1 MLEIDCPFC
10 GKRSE
15 SEFWCI
21 GEGTAKIPAKTL
33 PATDL
38 TSYLYIRDNPGGEVL
53 ERWVHRFGCG
63 EWLHVHRDTRTN
75 AIHSVSFMNDRKA
88 QQ

>member
-10 GKRSE
+10 GKRAE

-21 GEGTAKIPAKTL
+21 GEGTAQIPEKDMSSA
-33 PATDL
+33 DL
-38 TSYLYIRDNPGGEVL
+38 KRYLYVRENPGGEVL

-63 EWLHVHRDTRTN
+63 EWLHVRRDTRTN
-75 AIHSVSFMNDRKA
+75 AVHAVSFMNDRKGA
-88 QQ
+88 K